1 MKRKAYLSYE
11 KIPAADGAICRSCR
25 ESFEISLLV
34 PPESQGGNRR
44 RLKRFYQC
52 ENCAKVFSKYDWGYA
67 LIFMFSPKRIAEY
80 LFRSPRSRL
89 REIPPQHVRQVN
101 YRGQFHHVDFASKKA
116 RENAEKGQAFDEELE
131 TATNKN
137 QDQQSGHFV

>member
-1 MKRKAYLSYE
+1 MTGKAYLSYE
-11 KIPAADGAICRSCR
+11 KIPAADGAICKSCR
-25 ESFEISLLV
+25 ESFEISLLI
-34 PPESQGGNRR
+34 PPKSRGGNRR

-89 REIPPQHVRQVN
+89 REIPTPLAKQAS
-101 YRGQFHHVDFASKKA
+101 YRGQFRHVDFASKKA
-116 RENAEKGQAFDEELE
+116 REKAENSQAF
-131 TATNKN
+131 K
-137 QDQQSGHFV
+137 